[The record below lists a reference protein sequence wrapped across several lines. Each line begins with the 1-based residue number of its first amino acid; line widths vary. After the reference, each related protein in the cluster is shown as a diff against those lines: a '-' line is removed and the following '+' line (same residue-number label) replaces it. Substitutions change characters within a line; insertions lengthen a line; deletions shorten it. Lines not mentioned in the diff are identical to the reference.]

1 MEEFKERLCQFVH
14 HIPKREVV
22 GDLDF
27 VTDPKLPIQVGIHE
41 PKEDRVTRLHLH
53 KYFIE
58 FFYVERGSMTVTF
71 TDSTFKERV
80 TKVINQGDMFVM
92 LPHIGHTV
100 LLPKGCRVIEI
111 HQGAYVDDKI
121 FYEASI

>member
-1 MEEFKERLCQFVH
+1 MEKFEDRLSQFVY

-22 GDLDF
+22 GNLDF

-53 KYFIE
+53 KFFIE

-100 LLPKGCRVIEI
+100 ELPKGCRVIEI
-111 HQGAYVDDKI
+111 HQGPYVDDKL
-121 FYEASI
+121 FDETSI